1 MASRRVNAFLIG
13 SRTPWE
19 TERFLRGRNDNLSL
33 SLSLALLSGE
43 KFKTV
48 ASENRTGWMESPLFP
63 TVTDEADGRG
73 ACKRGGGGN
82 CNCEFYTLLRKRK
95 GLVSI
100 RSFVRFAQRF
110 SIFLSFFFKVRS
122 SAIFEQRSLYLLF
135 RVEIYVSF
143 LLVQR
148 AIAIQFY

>member
-1 MASRRVNAFLIG
+1 
-13 SRTPWE
+13 
-19 TERFLRGRNDNLSL
+19 
-33 SLSLALLSGE
+33 
-43 KFKTV
+43 
-48 ASENRTGWMESPLFP
+48 MESPLFP